1 MTFVV
6 DDVTSTTLSI
16 SSAFN
21 FQVVVSSVIIYS
33 MNSIISNN
41 FVSLVFDFF
50 IAFEKS
56 FAIFFVSNIVMS
68 NDVTIHQ
75 FSNAN
80 NLIVIM
86 KKFFVL
92 WTNADFVELSKKN
105 WMRIFLKSN
114 WENRVF
120 EKTKIYL
127 LKARDRELMNQI
139 FDELHE

>member
-1 MTFVV
+1 MMFVV

-16 SSAFN
+16 SFAFD
-21 FQVVVSSVIIYS
+21 FQIVVSLIIIYS
-33 MNSIISNN
+33 VNSIILNN
-41 FVSLVFDFF
+41 SASFVFDFF

-56 FAIFFVSNIVMS
+56 FTIFFVSNIVMS

-75 FSNAN
+75 FSNAI

-86 KKFFVL
+86 KKFFAL

-127 LKARDRELMNQI
+127 LKARDRELMN
-139 FDELHE
+139 